1 MTFFNSFFIAA
12 ENTEKREKEIRFVR
26 PEVLFSSVFSTV
38 NFFLLFVLS
47 SVFAIAQD
55 TGGVKGKVRT
65 AKGDGIASATVT
77 ARQNGADVKSAV
89 SDVKGN
95 FVLENLKPGNYNIV
109 FNKSGYSSG
118 VLYNVEVKRKKVSD
132 LGERLVLSID
142 QGTQVIIKGSVFFQ
156 DGRSVGGA
164 KIEIE
169 RISSDGSIKKVGSS
183 VSTYSGEFTFRFAE
197 GAAKYRIT
205 ASRNDSTA
213 SKEVEVDSAAI
224 YRLAITLNPSKN

>member
-1 MTFFNSFFIAA
+1 MKYISETVFLVS
-12 ENTEKREKEIRFVR
+12 
-26 PEVLFSSVFSTV
+26 LFAFGS
-38 NFFLLFVLS
+38 LL
-47 SVFAIAQD
+47 APAQE

-77 ARQNGADVKSAV
+77 ARQDGEDVKSAA
-89 SDVKGN
+89 SDAKGN

-118 VLYNVEVKRKKVSD
+118 VLYNVEVKKKKTND

-142 QGTQVIIKGSVFFQ
+142 QGTQVIIKGSVFTA

-169 RISSDGSIKKVGSS
+169 RISGDGSIKKVGSS

-197 GAAKYRIT
+197 GAAKYRVT
-205 ASRNDSTA
+205 ASSKNSAA
-213 SKEVEVDSAAI
+213 SKEVEVDNAAI
-224 YRLAITLNPSKN
+224 YRLAITLNAAKN